1 MPIRKPATAT
11 VTALLAASLAGA
23 GLAGA
28 SPASAATTAGYH
40 CNTSSKTIDDPGYH
54 GPWVDNWDIKVKLC
68 AKRSGS
74 HVRTV
79 AKVAW
84 DGPVYSKGTRVFDG
98 ANFRLQAKKSKAG
111 TDPVVKAKTYSGI
124 KSRLNASDSNG
135 NHNGSYT
142 TGHVTTVIKGK
153 GRGDGKL
160 RLNWNNDGRG
170 YRTYFYAAS
179 PRV

>member
-1 MPIRKPATAT
+1 MPIRKPTTAVT
-11 VTALLAASLAGA
+11 TALLAASLAGA
-23 GLAGA
+23 SLAGA
-28 SPASAATTAGYH
+28 SPASAAEAAGYH
-40 CNTSSKTIDDPGYH
+40 CKTSSKSIDDPGYS
-54 GPWVDNWDIKVKLC
+54 GPWADNWDITVKLC

-84 DGPVYSKGTRVFDG
+84 DGPVYAKGTRVFDG
-98 ANFRLQAKKSKAG
+98 ANVRLQAKKSKAG
-111 TDPVVKAKTYSGI
+111 NDPVIKGKTFRGI
-124 KSRLNASDSNG
+124 KSRLNHSDSNG
-135 NHNGSYT
+135 NHNGRYD
-142 TGHVTTVIKGK
+142 TGRVTAVIKGK
-153 GRGDGKL
+153 ARADGKL

>member
-1 MPIRKPATAT
+1 MPIRKPATTA
-11 VTALLAASLAGA
+11 VATALLTASLAGA

-28 SPASAATTAGYH
+28 SPASAAEAAHYH
-40 CNTSSKTIDDPGYH
+40 CKTSSKSIDDPGYT
-54 GPWVDNWDIKVKLC
+54 GPWADNWDIKVKLC

-84 DGPVYSKGTRVFDG
+84 DGPVYAKDVKIFDG
-98 ANFRLQAKKSKAG
+98 ANFRLQAKKSKSG
-111 TDPVVKAKTYSGI
+111 KVVKGKTFRGI
-124 KSRLNASDSNG
+124 EPKLESDDANG

-142 TGHVTTVIKGK
+142 TGHVTTKISGK
-153 GRGDGKL
+153 ARADGKL